1 MIFPLLMILLM
12 KANYKQIITGTI
24 FLSLLTV
31 LYVFVTSS
39 SFSQTEWFST
49 FNYASLFIIGALI
62 AKHREEIKN
71 YIKGMRGRNKRLLL
85 GVGLVLFIYGHPS
98 FAVRVLFSNFN
109 TFFYGVVLDSW
120 TIAIGAVII
129 VSISISTIRISKILR
144 TCFISYLGKISYSLY
159 LTHLVV
165 LASLI
170 HLLHD
175 YVSILTISLVA
186 VIASFVVASEQSC

>member
-1 MIFPLLMILLM
+1 M
-12 KANYKQIITGTI
+12 
-24 FLSLLTV
+24 
-31 LYVFVTSS
+31 
-39 SFSQTEWFST
+39 
-49 FNYASLFIIGALI
+49 I

-71 YIKGMRGRNKRLLL
+71 YAKGMRGRNKILLL

-109 TFFYGVVLDSW
+109 TFSFYGVVLDSW

-129 VSISISTIRISKILR
+129 VSISISFIRLSKILR
-144 TCFISYLGKISYSLY
+144 TGFISYLGKISYSLY

-175 YVSILTISLVA
+175 YVLMLTISLVA
-186 VIASFVVASEQSC
+186 VIASFVVASILYRLVEDPSMRLGRRLARIVERPSHKIDNAA